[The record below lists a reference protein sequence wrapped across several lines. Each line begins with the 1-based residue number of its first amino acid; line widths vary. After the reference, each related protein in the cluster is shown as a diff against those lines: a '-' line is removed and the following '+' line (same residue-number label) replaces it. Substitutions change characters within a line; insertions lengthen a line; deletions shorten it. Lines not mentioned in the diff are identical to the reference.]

1 MAGKYQQIMALA
13 EETAKEIT
21 SDTGRYLA
29 FLTTAAHNFKYSFRD
44 QLLIFAQ
51 RPDTTACAE
60 ISFWNSRGRWVNR
73 GTRGIALL
81 VDTDAPYKLR
91 YVFDMSDT
99 NSRAGQTVPVW
110 RMEVRYEAAVMESLE
125 NSFEAAG
132 AANLPTCLLET
143 AGVLAED
150 NITDYLG
157 ELTKVTAGSLLEELD
172 PLNTEVWLKETLK
185 SSVAFMLLV
194 RCGYEPRTY
203 FSPEDFSR
211 VCDFNTPETVSILG
225 AAVSSI
231 AEVALREI
239 AATVF
244 SLQRA
249 ERQKYTF
256 ASRDGIGYDRDG
268 RTANHVDER
277 SKRDGVDIQAGG
289 GLSAPQPQ
297 RAGGPETREVWD
309 AAADLPT
316 QAPER
321 LLHRDAGD
329 RQVGRPL
336 GEDRPAGGR
345 DDGPAHGPDGQGAG
359 SDRGTQSPGPDEM
372 GGADEQH
379 PGRSG
384 GDRVAGPGLQR
395 LLTLPSEEEQ
405 RQIIAEAEVQKTSA
419 FSISQEDIDAILL
432 QGNNVSG
439 GKFRIFEQF
448 QKQAS
453 AAENATFLKDEY
465 GVGGTYPASPG
476 RKLDEW
482 HDPSGLQISRGS
494 IGAPDATVTLS
505 WRKVEKRIGELIA
518 ADRYLSPAE
527 KEKYPAYL
535 RSKAAHEARWKIA
548 KEFRSIVYDYNDFQT
563 QLGQKEKCLE
573 LYPLSTCWNAFG
585 CGEKKMSSRKTEGEF
600 VLPLMREAMEVIIG
614 EDTHLTE
621 RCKKVLEDLKG
632 PLAAPLEPTYD
643 ELNPPPKPPKEY
655 RLSLGDTV
663 HLGTQEYEI
672 IALGPETVRLYDP
685 AFPLF
690 NKDLSRQDFDRM
702 LAENPLNDSLS
713 QAADKPPAAAES
725 VKTDTLGYDLGYGF
739 LGNGVTVW
747 NRKELR
753 YGDYKTIAHI
763 DSDRKVAFYEDSLP
777 EEVRA
782 EIEEYAAK
790 SNMTVSATQDSL
802 VFHTPPVEE
811 PPQKT
816 KPDILGQEVQIEDR
830 RYIVDSLDR
839 TGGTVSLRDVTFQ
852 DGTGFPIFR
861 VESIARVREWLEPAE
876 EETFPPATPDRTA
889 EMLQQ
894 AQLANELS
902 QQTGQM
908 VFAFE
913 EGNAEPVNLPE
924 KRKELLAPPA
934 PKPRAR
940 VSPFVIHPEVP
951 NNQRQNFYITDDHL
965 GEGGPKVKFQYN
977 FTAIQTL
984 QQIEAEGRLATPEE
998 QEVLSRYVGWGGLP
1012 MAFDEKNGAWAD
1024 EYRKLRAILP
1034 ADEYEAARASTLNA
1048 HYTSPVVIR
1057 AIYQGLERLG
1067 FKTGNILEPSCGI
1080 GNFFGM
1086 LPETMANSKLYGV
1099 ELDPITGRIAQQLYQ
1114 KSSIAVQGFEKTDL
1128 PDSFFDAAIGNVP
1141 FGSYKVADKRYDK
1154 LGFSIHN
1161 YFFAKTL
1168 DKLRPGGVMAF
1179 VTSRYTM
1186 DAKSPEVRRYLA
1198 ERAVLLGAIR
1208 LPNNAFLANAGTE
1221 AVTDILFFQ
1230 KKDTPTIEEPDW
1242 VHLGR
1247 TEDGFAINSYFLS
1260 HPEMVLGTLTAES
1273 TQYGRE
1279 ECTVAP
1285 IQGADL
1291 AEQLA
1296 GAIQNINGSIRE
1308 YTIDDP
1314 ETEVE
1319 DRSIPADP
1327 AVRNFSFTLV
1337 DGNLYYRENSRM
1349 NPVELPVTTQGR
1361 VKGLIAIRNCVRT
1374 LILYQTED
1382 FSDEDIRGE
1391 QQKLNALYDR
1401 FVEKYGRINSRANR
1415 SAFEADSAYF
1425 LLSSLE
1431 VLDSDGNFVRK
1442 ADMFTKRTIRQ
1453 RATTTHADTP
1463 SEALALSLAE
1473 RGQVDLPYMAR
1484 LTGKA
1489 EDEIAAALTGIIF
1502 LEPLEKEW
1510 QTADEYLSGKV
1521 REKLAA
1527 ARLAAEADDRFAANV
1542 QALEAVQPV
1551 DLTASEISVRLGTTW
1566 LLPEVIQE
1574 FMFQLFGTPVY
1585 QQWNIKVHYSSYTGG
1600 WNIQGKSR
1608 DRGIKATKTY
1618 GTGRIS
1624 GYKILEDTLNL
1635 RDVRIFDYFEQDGKR
1650 VAVLNKKE
1658 TAIAQGKQEQIK
1670 QAFQDWIWQ
1679 DPQRREQLCR
1689 LYNDRFNSVRPREY
1703 DGSHLIFPGMNPEIV
1718 LRPHQVN
1725 AIAHILYGGNTLL
1738 AHTVGAGKTF
1748 EMVAAAQESKR
1759 LGLCQKSMFVVP
1771 NHLIEQWAAEYLQ
1784 LYPSANILV
1793 ATKKDFET
1801 KNRKRFCGRIA
1812 TGDYDAIIIGHS
1824 QFEKIPMS
1832 LGRQIYYL
1840 EREKEGIL
1848 AGIEELKAS
1857 GGERFSVKQMERA
1870 KKSIQA
1876 KLDKLNDQS
1885 RKDDVVTFEEL
1896 GIDRLFI
1903 DEAHYYKNLAAFSKM
1918 RNVGGISQ
1926 TEAQKSSD
1934 LYMKCRYLDEL
1945 TGGRGVVF
1953 ATGTPI
1959 ANTMVEMYTMQKY
1972 LQYGLL
1978 EEKGLLHFDAWASTF
1993 GETITAIE
2001 LAPEG
2006 YTFSRR

>member
-1 MAGKYQQIMALA
+1 M
-13 EETAKEIT
+13 
-21 SDTGRYLA
+21 
-29 FLTTAAHNFKYSFRD
+29 
-44 QLLIFAQ
+44 
-51 RPDTTACAE
+51 
-60 ISFWNSRGRWVNR
+60 
-73 GTRGIALL
+73 
-81 VDTDAPYKLR
+81 
-91 YVFDMSDT
+91 
-99 NSRAGQTVPVW
+99 
-110 RMEVRYEAAVMESLE
+110 
-125 NSFEAAG
+125 
-132 AANLPTCLLET
+132 
-143 AGVLAED
+143 
-150 NITDYLG
+150 
-157 ELTKVTAGSLLEELD
+157 
-172 PLNTEVWLKETLK
+172 
-185 SSVAFMLLV
+185 
-194 RCGYEPRTY
+194 
-203 FSPEDFSR
+203 
-211 VCDFNTPETVSILG
+211 
-225 AAVSSI
+225 
-231 AEVALREI
+231 
-239 AATVF
+239 
-244 SLQRA
+244 
-249 ERQKYTF
+249 
-256 ASRDGIGYDRDG
+256 
-268 RTANHVDER
+268 
-277 SKRDGVDIQAGG
+277 
-289 GLSAPQPQ
+289 
-297 RAGGPETREVWD
+297 
-309 AAADLPT
+309 
-316 QAPER
+316 
-321 LLHRDAGD
+321 
-329 RQVGRPL
+329 
-336 GEDRPAGGR
+336 
-345 DDGPAHGPDGQGAG
+345 
-359 SDRGTQSPGPDEM
+359 
-372 GGADEQH
+372 
-379 PGRSG
+379 
-384 GDRVAGPGLQR
+384 
-395 LLTLPSEEEQ
+395 
-405 RQIIAEAEVQKTSA
+405 QKTSA

-1086 LPETMANSKLYGV
+1086 LPETMANSKLYG
-1099 ELDPITGRIAQQLYQ
+1099 EIGR
-1114 KSSIAVQGFEKTDL
+1114 
-1128 PDSFFDAAIGNVP
+1128 
-1141 FGSYKVADKRYDK
+1141 
-1154 LGFSIHN
+1154 
-1161 YFFAKTL
+1161 
-1168 DKLRPGGVMAF
+1168 
-1179 VTSRYTM
+1179 
-1186 DAKSPEVRRYLA
+1186 
-1198 ERAVLLGAIR
+1198 
-1208 LPNNAFLANAGTE
+1208 
-1221 AVTDILFFQ
+1221 
-1230 KKDTPTIEEPDW
+1230 
-1242 VHLGR
+1242 
-1247 TEDGFAINSYFLS
+1247 
-1260 HPEMVLGTLTAES
+1260 
-1273 TQYGRE
+1273 
-1279 ECTVAP
+1279 
-1285 IQGADL
+1285 
-1291 AEQLA
+1291 
-1296 GAIQNINGSIRE
+1296 
-1308 YTIDDP
+1308 
-1314 ETEVE
+1314 
-1319 DRSIPADP
+1319 
-1327 AVRNFSFTLV
+1327 
-1337 DGNLYYRENSRM
+1337 
-1349 NPVELPVTTQGR
+1349 
-1361 VKGLIAIRNCVRT
+1361 
-1374 LILYQTED
+1374 
-1382 FSDEDIRGE
+1382 
-1391 QQKLNALYDR
+1391 
-1401 FVEKYGRINSRANR
+1401 
-1415 SAFEADSAYF
+1415 
-1425 LLSSLE
+1425 
-1431 VLDSDGNFVRK
+1431 
-1442 ADMFTKRTIRQ
+1442 
-1453 RATTTHADTP
+1453 
-1463 SEALALSLAE
+1463 
-1473 RGQVDLPYMAR
+1473 
-1484 LTGKA
+1484 
-1489 EDEIAAALTGIIF
+1489 
-1502 LEPLEKEW
+1502 
-1510 QTADEYLSGKV
+1510 
-1521 REKLAA
+1521 
-1527 ARLAAEADDRFAANV
+1527 
-1542 QALEAVQPV
+1542 
-1551 DLTASEISVRLGTTW
+1551 
-1566 LLPEVIQE
+1566 
-1574 FMFQLFGTPVY
+1574 
-1585 QQWNIKVHYSSYTGG
+1585 
-1600 WNIQGKSR
+1600 
-1608 DRGIKATKTY
+1608 
-1618 GTGRIS
+1618 
-1624 GYKILEDTLNL
+1624 
-1635 RDVRIFDYFEQDGKR
+1635 
-1650 VAVLNKKE
+1650 
-1658 TAIAQGKQEQIK
+1658 
-1670 QAFQDWIWQ
+1670 
-1679 DPQRREQLCR
+1679 
-1689 LYNDRFNSVRPREY
+1689 
-1703 DGSHLIFPGMNPEIV
+1703 
-1718 LRPHQVN
+1718 
-1725 AIAHILYGGNTLL
+1725 AH
-1738 AHTVGAGKTF
+1738 V
-1748 EMVAAAQESKR
+1748 
-1759 LGLCQKSMFVVP
+1759 
-1771 NHLIEQWAAEYLQ
+1771 
-1784 LYPSANILV
+1784 
-1793 ATKKDFET
+1793 
-1801 KNRKRFCGRIA
+1801 
-1812 TGDYDAIIIGHS
+1812 
-1824 QFEKIPMS
+1824 
-1832 LGRQIYYL
+1832 
-1840 EREKEGIL
+1840 
-1848 AGIEELKAS
+1848 
-1857 GGERFSVKQMERA
+1857 
-1870 KKSIQA
+1870 
-1876 KLDKLNDQS
+1876 
-1885 RKDDVVTFEEL
+1885 
-1896 GIDRLFI
+1896 
-1903 DEAHYYKNLAAFSKM
+1903 
-1918 RNVGGISQ
+1918 
-1926 TEAQKSSD
+1926 
-1934 LYMKCRYLDEL
+1934 
-1945 TGGRGVVF
+1945 
-1953 ATGTPI
+1953 
-1959 ANTMVEMYTMQKY
+1959 
-1972 LQYGLL
+1972 
-1978 EEKGLLHFDAWASTF
+1978 
-1993 GETITAIE
+1993 
-2001 LAPEG
+2001 
-2006 YTFSRR
+2006 